1 MAVSI
6 RACMYMLTTGQH
18 EQYVSNFS
26 PNSSVLARRTTSRS
40 IIRRQHQSMMQGRM
54 IIPAL
59 TQSCSS
65 RTSRSIVI
73 TCQQQ
78 QQQQQKRKEKKKK
91 EIHQEIAAGDK
102 VIYSNNKQSLLIC
115 NVAGISSGSANPET
129 ESKEEPA
136 RLCGAALRG
145 RPLPFGA
152 TACEDNGV
160 NFAVHSSGATAVSL
174 CLFTQ
179 SDLEQ
184 VRYKLS
190 FELFCLSSMNC
201 VIIHHH
207 HHHLPCLT

>member
-1 MAVSI
+1 MAGSI
-6 RACMYMLTTGQH
+6 RACMYMSTTGQH

-26 PNSSVLARRTTSRS
+26 PNSSVLASRTTSRS

-65 RTSRSIVI
+65 RTSRGIVV

-78 QQQQQKRKEKKKK
+78 QQKTKKKK
-91 EIHQEIAAGDK
+91 EIHQEIAAGDR
-102 VIYSNNKQSLLIC
+102 VINNNNNNKQSLLIC

-184 VRYKLS
+184 VRYKAL
-190 FELFCLSSMNC
+190 L
-201 VIIHHH
+201 
-207 HHHLPCLT
+207 

>member
-1 MAVSI
+1 MAMAVSI
-6 RACMYMLTTGQH
+6 RACMYMSTTGQH

-26 PNSSVLARRTTSRS
+26 PNSSVLASRATSRS
-40 IIRRQHQSMMQGRM
+40 IIRRQHQSMMQGRR

-59 TQSCSS
+59 TQLCSS
-65 RTSRSIVI
+65 RTSRGIVV

-78 QQQQQKRKEKKKK
+78 QQQKKKKKK
-91 EIHQEIAAGDK
+91 EIHQDIAAGDR
-102 VIYSNNKQSLLIC
+102 VINNNNNNNNKQSLLIC

-184 VRYKLS
+184 VRYKAL
-190 FELFCLSSMNC
+190 L
-201 VIIHHH
+201 
-207 HHHLPCLT
+207 

>member
-1 MAVSI
+1 MAVRM
-6 RACMYMLTTGQH
+6 RAYMYMSNIGQH
-18 EQYVSNFS
+18 EQCVSNFS
-26 PNSSVLARRTTSRS
+26 TNSSALARRTTSG
-40 IIRRQHQSMMQGRM
+40 IVIRRQHQSMMQRRIG
-54 IIPAL
+54 IPAL

-78 QQQQQKRKEKKKK
+78 KKKK

-102 VIYSNNKQSLLIC
+102 VINNNKQSLLIC

-184 VRYKLS
+184 VRYKAL
-190 FELFCLSSMNC
+190 L
-201 VIIHHH
+201 
-207 HHHLPCLT
+207 

>member
-73 TCQQQ
+73 TCQQ

>member
-1 MAVSI
+1 MATAVSI
-6 RACMYMLTTGQH
+6 RACMYMSSTGQH
-18 EQYVSNFS
+18 KQYVCNFS

-40 IIRRQHQSMMQGRM
+40 IIRRQHQSLMQGRM

-78 QQQQQKRKEKKKK
+78 QQQKKRKKKK
-91 EIHQEIAAGDK
+91 EIHQEIAAGDR
-102 VIYSNNKQSLLIC
+102 VIYNNNKQSLLIC

-184 VRYKLS
+184 VRYKAL
-190 FELFCLSSMNC
+190 L
-201 VIIHHH
+201 
-207 HHHLPCLT
+207 